1 MRITKSYFLD
11 SSIYD
16 MNTKE
21 RSLLVSWIIWSAAYY
36 MYYPFVS
43 IYLSR
48 FVEESKLS
56 LFFAVFQAVSLPLP
70 LIGAKIGKGNRI
82 LPIIVGMLV
91 GGIGMAMLPFSRNIL
106 EATIFMSL
114 NYFIFLSL
122 PSYYSL
128 MSEIGEG
135 TITRIW
141 SLSILPSIIM
151 PSLGGV
157 IAQYLGL
164 RWLFVIGGIILAIS
178 FLPMANFSYI
188 SLGRISLSFK
198 ISMRSFLPSI
208 LILPIAMEFPY
219 IYLVVYGYFHLTK
232 EIVGIIATL
241 AEILGI
247 VLSYLASKVISRK
260 KYFLSLSLF
269 LFSLTSLYFL
279 SPTIAIFFGCWE
291 AIVPL
296 TLEYFSYRKT
306 VYDFA
311 LINIMQGLGWI
322 FGYLIDY
329 LIPNISLL
337 LLSSSLIA
345 FLLGLIILFTKD

>member
-1 MRITKSYFLD
+1 
-11 SSIYD
+11 

-21 RSLLVSWIIWSAAYY
+21 RSLLGSWIIWSAAYY
-36 MYYPFVS
+36 MYYPFIS

-56 LFFAVFQAVSLPLP
+56 LLFVVFQAVSLPLP
-70 LIGAKIGKGNRI
+70 LIGAKISKVNRI
-82 LPIIVGMLV
+82 LPIIIGMLV
-91 GGIGMAMLPFSRNIL
+91 GGIGMIMLPFSRNIL
-106 EATIFMSL
+106 EVIIFMCL

-141 SLSILPSIIM
+141 SLSILPSIVM
-151 PSLGGV
+151 PSVGGL

-164 RWLFVIGGIILAIS
+164 RWLFMIGGIVLATS
-178 FLPMANFSYI
+178 FLPMVNLSYNP
-188 SLGRISLSFK
+188 LNRISLNFK
-198 ISMRSFLPSI
+198 IGIRSFLPAI

-219 IYLVVYGYFHLTK
+219 IYLVVYDYFHLTK
-232 EIVGIIATL
+232 EIVGIIATS
-241 AEILGI
+241 AEILGM
-247 VLSYLASKVISRK
+247 VLSYLASKLISKK

-269 LFSLTSLYFL
+269 LFSLTSLYFI

-291 AIVPL
+291 SIVPL
-296 TLEYFSYRKT
+296 TLEYFSSRKT

-329 LIPNISLL
+329 LMPNISIL
-337 LLSSSLIA
+337 LLSSCLIA
-345 FLLGLIILFTKD
+345 FLLGLIILFIKD

>member
-1 MRITKSYFLD
+1 
-11 SSIYD
+11 

-21 RSLLVSWIIWSAAYY
+21 RSLLGSWIIWSVAYY
-36 MYYPFVS
+36 MYYPFIS

-56 LFFAVFQAVSLPLP
+56 LFFVVFQAVSLPLP
-70 LIGAKIGKGNRI
+70 LIGARLSKRNRI
-82 LPIIVGMLV
+82 LPIIIGMLV
-91 GGIGMAMLPFSRNIL
+91 GGIGMIMLPFSRNIL

-114 NYFIFLSL
+114 NYFISLSL

-128 MSEIGEG
+128 MSEVGEG

-151 PSLGGV
+151 PSLGGLL
-157 IAQYLGL
+157 AQYFGL
-164 RWLFVIGGIILAIS
+164 RLLFMIGGIVLATS
-178 FLPMANFSYI
+178 FLPMVNSSYNSSSQSLLNFNI
-188 SLGRISLSFK
+188 TI
-198 ISMRSFLPSI
+198 RSFLPAI

-219 IYLVVYGYFHLTK
+219 IYLVVYNYFHLTK
-232 EIVGIIATL
+232 EYVGIIATS
-241 AEILGI
+241 AEILGM
-247 VLSYLASKVISRK
+247 LLTYLASKLIFRK
-260 KYFLSLSLF
+260 KYLLSLSLF

-291 AIVPL
+291 VIVPL
-296 TLEYFSYRKT
+296 TLEYFSSRKT

-311 LINIMQGLGWI
+311 LITTMQGLGWVL
-322 FGYLIDY
+322 GYLIDY
-329 LIPNISLL
+329 FIPNISLL

-345 FLLGLIILFTKD
+345 FLLALMIVFTKD